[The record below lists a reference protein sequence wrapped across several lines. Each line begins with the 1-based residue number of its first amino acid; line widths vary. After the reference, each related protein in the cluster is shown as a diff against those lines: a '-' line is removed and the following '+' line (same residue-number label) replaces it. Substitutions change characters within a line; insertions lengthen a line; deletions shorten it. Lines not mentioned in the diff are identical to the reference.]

1 MMNHGSFGQYQRGNS
16 CNQGRGQNSCAQ
28 PQPRGTASCNQPQ
41 SRPMPSCSQT
51 RPMPPCNQPKPCPP
65 PSCVQPQPRPTPPCN
80 QPKPCPPPSCVQPQP
95 RPVPP
100 CNQPQGRPPR
110 RPVGPSCP
118 CSEMN
123 QEQLLHWISLT
134 KFACV
139 DSALYL
145 DTHPNDARALS
156 DYNCYAQQLRALKD
170 MYEKDFGPISNFG
183 NSVSRDSWKWN
194 TQPFPWHQ
202 KFMREE

>member
-1 MMNHGSFGQYQRGNS
+1 MANCG
-16 CNQGRGQNSCAQ
+16 CNMRYAMRTPESQMDVCAVSE
-28 PQPRGTASCNQPQ
+28 GL
-41 SRPMPSCSQT
+41 CSADLEKK
-51 RPMPPCNQPKPCPP
+51 R
-65 PSCVQPQPRPTPPCN
+65 
-80 QPKPCPPPSCVQPQP
+80 
-95 RPVPP
+95 
-100 CNQPQGRPPR
+100 
-110 RPVGPSCP
+110 
-118 CSEMN
+118 
-123 QEQLLHWISLT
+123 SLMQQIT
-134 KFACV
+134 ECEFICI
-139 DSALYL
+139 DINLYL

>member
-1 MMNHGSFGQYQRGNS
+1 MANCG
-16 CNQGRGQNSCAQ
+16 CNMRYAMRT
-28 PQPRGTASCNQPQ
+28 PE
-41 SRPMPSCSQT
+41 SQ
-51 RPMPPCNQPKPCPP
+51 MD
-65 PSCVQPQPRPTPPCN
+65 V
-80 QPKPCPPPSCVQPQP
+80 
-95 RPVPP
+95 
-100 CNQPQGRPPR
+100 
-110 RPVGPSCP
+110 
-118 CSEMN
+118 
-123 QEQLLHWISLT
+123 
-134 KFACV
+134 CV
-139 DSALYL
+139 DINLYL